1 MNLLEPQSPDIAQ
14 GVHENRNEEDYGAG
28 DQVKLVMDG
37 SVTPIYLKKW
47 REIQKKI
54 SVTRPASLGIITV
67 SSMVLYGFF
76 L

>member
-37 SVTPIYLKKW
+37 SVTPKFKKNGGKF
-47 REIQKKI
+47 KKI